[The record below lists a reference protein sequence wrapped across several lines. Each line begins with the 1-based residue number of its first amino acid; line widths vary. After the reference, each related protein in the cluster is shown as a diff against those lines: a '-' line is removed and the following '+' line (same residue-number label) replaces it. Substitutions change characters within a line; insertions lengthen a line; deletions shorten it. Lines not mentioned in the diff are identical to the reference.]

1 MGGAPS
7 LPASDG
13 VLRSAAVNALRLVLH
28 ASLAGLY
35 GASIVALVL
44 VLANPGLAEAGAG
57 TIVTLLPVLVVYT
70 LAAGL
75 IWPLLYGAVRFFARH
90 ALRVPRLSLRYLM
103 AFHVANAAIVL
114 GAAWATL
121 SGSRRVLGP
130 LGTERLAFSCYV
142 LSAAW
147 LCAALVT
154 LVPFL
159 RRLVPLQIAAA
170 CLALLALGVV
180 LPLAARRR
188 SAAPPPPGPRPALPS
203 PARRLILLNFDGGDL
218 DDILTL
224 QAHGKLPAFMRLREE
239 GAYGRL
245 GTLTPC
251 EAPVTRSTLVT
262 GRGPFRHGVRGALAR
277 RIFGRGPDIDV
288 VPAGLGLDLL
298 LGSVMRVRPLSV
310 RDRTGPALWE
320 IAAEAGG
327 VAVEA
332 GFEVDLDRDVRD
344 GVARP
349 AGEDRGILADF
360 LDPEALRKAEPA
372 AQSPIGDLL
381 QAVERDR
388 AVEEVLDRLG
398 RDRRPG
404 VVALSFPG
412 LDRVAHVFLR
422 YARPEEFGNV
432 TEREIELYG
441 PVLERYYR
449 RIDLVVARVLE
460 AEGEGACLM
469 VTSSHGIDAVPLGRR
484 LLAMAAGGEA
494 RSGTHEDGPDGF
506 LFVRAPGVRPG
517 PIEGKGAIVDVVP
530 TALYALGLPIAR
542 DLDGAILTAVF
553 TPRYTLEHPVA
564 VIGTYEP
571 GR

>member
-1 MGGAPS
+1 M
-7 LPASDG
+7 
-13 VLRSAAVNALRLVLH
+13 
-28 ASLAGLY
+28 
-35 GASIVALVL
+35 
-44 VLANPGLAEAGAG
+44 
-57 TIVTLLPVLVVYT
+57 
-70 LAAGL
+70 
-75 IWPLLYGAVRFFARH
+75 LYGAVRFFARH

-130 LGTERLAFSCYV
+130 LGTERLAFCCYV

-147 LCAALVT
+147 LCAAVVT

-188 SAAPPPPGPRPALPS
+188 SAAPPPPRPRPALPS

-277 RIFGRGPDIDV
+277 RIFGRGPEIDV
-288 VPAGLGLDLL
+288 VPTGLGLDLL
-298 LGSVMRVRPLSV
+298 LGPVMRVRPLSV

-332 GFEVDLDRDVRD
+332 GFEVDLDRDARD

-349 AGEDRGILADF
+349 AGEDRG
-360 LDPEALRKAEPA
+360 
-372 AQSPIGDLL
+372 
-381 QAVERDR
+381 
-388 AVEEVLDRLG
+388 
-398 RDRRPG
+398 
-404 VVALSFPG
+404 
-412 LDRVAHVFLR
+412 VFLR

>member
-7 LPASDG
+7 LPAADG

-35 GASIVALVL
+35 GASIVVL
-44 VLANPGLAEAGAG
+44 VLALVNPGLAEAGAG
-57 TIVTLLPVLVVYT
+57 TIVTLLPVLAVYT

-130 LGTERLAFSCYV
+130 LGTERLAFCCYV

-147 LCAALVT
+147 LCAAVVT

-188 SAAPPPPGPRPALPS
+188 SAAPPPPRPRPALPS

-218 DDILTL
+218 D
-224 QAHGKLPAFMRLREE
+224 A
-239 GAYGRL
+239 
-245 GTLTPC
+245 
-251 EAPVTRSTLVT
+251 VTRSTLVT

-277 RIFGRGPDIDV
+277 RIFGRGPEIDV
-288 VPAGLGLDLL
+288 VPTGLGLDLL
-298 LGSVMRVRPLSV
+298 LGPVMRVRPLSV

-332 GFEVDLDRDVRD
+332 GFEVDLDRDARD

-381 QAVERDR
+381 LAVEGDR